1 MALPRIQVHDERV
14 IELSFQRQICQALT
28 RLLANPPAGFVALRE
43 EKTSAVWSTWTAKPF
58 LTNAVCELR
67 GAESDPQQELRCTIN
82 DKATVEAT
90 TAWYKATGA
99 AIDACLP
106 SLPHG
111 SRLVR
116 RAEVPK
122 QADGFEGA
130 VTVWAYD
137 GGFAADRDPADQ

>member
-1 MALPRIQVHDERV
+1 MRLLRLALSAVFAGLGTGHAMADE
-14 IELSFQRQICQALT
+14 ICQALS

-43 EKTSAVWSTWTAKPF
+43 EKTSAVWPIWTAKPF

-111 SRLVR
+111 SRFVR
-116 RAEVPK
+116 NAEVSK
-122 QADGFEGA
+122 QA
-130 VTVWAYD
+130 
-137 GGFAADRDPADQ
+137 GGLRRQADQSRNLSPP